1 LEYSVL
7 SQNIKK
13 YRNMAK
19 LTQKELGEKIYK
31 SEILIRKY
39 ESGKVN
45 IPVSTLLDICNV
57 LKVSAST
64 LLSSDIKQYISENM
78 KNLIDENMI
87 TENGDMPM
95 LFQRYEN
102 NIDSIKNTVRSLQ
115 DNAIS
120 WRDAVFKIEEKP
132 NYLLNAILNYL
143 ENTEQYYSPL
153 NVSTEIPQD
162 PELKYF
168 TDKQIRDIINKI
180 SELVKY
186 EIYKIENNIK

>member
-1 LEYSVL
+1 
-7 SQNIKK
+7 
-13 YRNMAK
+13 
-19 LTQKELGEKIYK
+19 
-31 SEILIRKY
+31 
-39 ESGKVN
+39 
-45 IPVSTLLDICNV
+45 
-57 LKVSAST
+57 
-64 LLSSDIKQYISENM
+64 M